1 MFLDPGKCFGFWEVF
16 WDPGKCFGFWE
27 VFLDWIL
34 GSVMDSGK
42 CFVPMGHRTN
52 FVNLV
57 MRATGSANPNK
68 SQFVNERNFRSLRSY
83 FSTHPHLPS
92 ISQMT

>member
-1 MFLDPGKCFGFWEVF
+1 MFWIMGSVFGLDTGKCY
-16 WDPGKCFGFWE
+16 GFWE

-42 CFVPMGHRTN
+42 CFVPMDHRSN

-57 MRATGSANPNK
+57 LCATGQANPK
-68 SQFVNERNFRSLRSY
+68 RSQFVNERSFRSLRSY
-83 FSTHPHLPS
+83 FSAPPHLPCK
-92 ISQMT
+92 